1 MQTAIAGGFPRILTL
16 TGSVDQ
22 LQKLS
27 LAINQAI
34 SDLETFEAATKNL
47 KTVRTIE

>member
-1 MQTAIAGGFPRILTL
+1 MAGGFPRIMTF

-27 LAINQAI
+27 LAINRAV

-47 KTVRTIE
+47 KVVRKIE